1 MAKKT
6 TKKATKKE
14 FEIIK
19 KRSGRFAVKD
29 AKGKFIN
36 GEAKIEI
43 LLKAKKIKLSAPKK
57 KTDDTEAAEL

>member
-6 TKKATKKE
+6 AKKTKKE

-29 AKGKFIN
+29 AKGKYIN
-36 GEAKIEI
+36 GEQKIEI
-43 LLKAKKIKLSAPKK
+43 LLKAKKIKLSPAKK
-57 KTDDTEAAEL
+57 KEADAKDE